1 MSQSTK
7 EIEAKFYVLD
17 LEKIKSRLLSLEARL
32 IQERVLEINI
42 RFDLPD
48 GGLSSEGRVLRLRQ
62 DTDTRLTYK
71 GPGSSEQGVLSRTE
85 IEFSVGDFEK
95 AIQFLEALEYQK
107 IFYYEKYRTVYAVQ
121 ISGVSIHVMLDELPY
136 GNFVEIEGGS
146 VEVVQEAAKQLNLKM
161 DNAIP
166 ASYHMLFRDM
176 CIHYPKLDPA
186 ELSFKALRG
195 INISPDEL
203 SIQAAD

>member
-71 GPGSSEQGVLSRTE
+71 GPGSSDQGVLSRTE

-95 AIQFLEALEYQK
+95 ARQFLEALEYQK
-107 IFYYEKYRTVYAVQ
+107 IFYYEKYRTVYDVRA
-121 ISGVSIHVMLDELPY
+121 SGVSIHVMLDELPY

>member
-71 GPGSSEQGVLSRTE
+71 GPGSSDQGVLSRTE

-95 AIQFLEALEYQK
+95 ARQFLEALEYQK
-107 IFYYEKYRTVYAVQ
+107 IFYYEKYRTVYAVRA
-121 ISGVSIHVMLDELPY
+121 SGVSIHVMLDELPY
-136 GNFVEIEGGS
+136 GKFVEIEGGS

-176 CIHYPKLDPA
+176 CIYYPKLDPA

-195 INISPDEL
+195 INISPEKL
-203 SIQAAD
+203 SVQAAD